1 MDNNNYTALHL
12 AAEACKDAVATQR
25 VNAIANVK
33 AVDNNNGDTP
43 LHYSAFYGHAIV
55 AHLLLGAGANT
66 KAANKDGN
74 TPTQD
79 AELHRHREL
88 AERLRQAESRV
99 AST

>member
-25 VNAIANVK
+25 VNANANVN

-55 AHLLLGAGANT
+55 ADLLLGAGANP
-66 KAANKDGN
+66 KAANKYGI
-74 TPTQD
+74 TPAQY
-79 AELHRHREL
+79 AEQRGHREL